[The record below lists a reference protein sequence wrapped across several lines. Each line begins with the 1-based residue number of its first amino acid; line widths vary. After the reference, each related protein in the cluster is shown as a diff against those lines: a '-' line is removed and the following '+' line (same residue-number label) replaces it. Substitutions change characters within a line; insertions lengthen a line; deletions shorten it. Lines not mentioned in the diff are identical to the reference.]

1 MKAMRYRF
9 LLGGLAAGFLVPV
22 VPAED
27 AAPSDNPYRGITR
40 RNAFGLRE
48 PAPPP
53 VPPPVAPPTPPV
65 DKVDVKLAGVS
76 QIGPLRYAHLMLPDK
91 DRPGQFLYPTLTD
104 NPAHGNTRN
113 SSIEVIEIDPLGET
127 VRIRNA
133 GNEMTLTF
141 AEHGIK
147 GAPAAPVVPG
157 RPGAPGAPAVP
168 AAPGA
173 VAVQPPGR
181 AVAAPAMNPN
191 AGPVVFSS
199 RAGVATDG
207 TPQPSPA
214 QQAVN
219 LLNNVAATPEA
230 AAPAVP
236 QNFARPLRTQGGRGV
251 EAGAMPLP
259 EAPPVQQQI
268 QNAVIQQQAAQQLG
282 IPLPP
287 FPGLPQPGGQ

>member
-1 MKAMRYRF
+1 MMNAMRKQL
-9 LLGGLAAGFLVPV
+9 LLGGLAAGLLVPA

-27 AAPSDNPYRGITR
+27 TAPSDNPYRGITR

-53 VPPPVAPPTPPV
+53 APPPVVAPPPTV

-113 SSIEVIEIDPLGET
+113 SSIEVLEIDPLSET

-141 AEHGIK
+141 AENGIK

-157 RPGAPGAPAVP
+157 RPGAPGTPA
-168 AAPGA
+168 G
-173 VAVQPPGR
+173 VAVQPGVRVGAVPGAA
-181 AVAAPAMNPN
+181 AVNPN
-191 AGPVVFSS
+191 TGPVVFSS
-199 RAGVATDG
+199 RAGVASDG
-207 TPQPSPA
+207 TPPLSPT
-214 QQAVN
+214 QQVMN
-219 LLNNVAATPEA
+219 QLNAIGAPMEA
-230 AAPAVP
+230 AAQNVP
-236 QNFARPLRTQGGRGV
+236 RPLRTQGGRGI
-251 EAGAMPLP
+251 EAGGMPGGMQP
-259 EAPPVQQQI
+259 PAAPTIQQQI
-268 QNAVIQQQAAQQLG
+268 QNAALQQQEAQRLNV
-282 IPLPP
+282 PLPP
-287 FPGLPQPGGQ
+287 FPGLPQPGGP